1 MLPLITLLL
10 VSLDMLTSLQGAYT
24 TLSSS
29 TSDKN
34 GLEQPTFNEATAA
47 RLLMQAA
54 QRTSPFAFKFIEGD
68 ASSVKQAR
76 LAEAKGRRDE
86 ARRTKSKLRQLR
98 KERDLKRAKMLCA
111 QGQGP
116 CESWCNPETLRN
128 STLMAKRGSSSI
140 DGSSSSG
147 GDTNNR
153 SWASIC
159 SWHFYCCGCSE
170 CVSFGYGR
178 SGNSTTTVE
187 ENAQRSSES
196 LEARR
201 NRTQAAKLLRKQARR
216 RERRTSPRAP
226 SAPRPLSPGVS
237 SEDVT

>member
-76 LAEAKGRRDE
+76 LAEAKGRRGSLRS
-86 ARRTKSKLRQLR
+86 ALGSPLRRPRTATRRCPSG
-98 KERDLKRAKMLCA
+98 A
-111 QGQGP
+111 Q
-116 CESWCNPETLRN
+116 
-128 STLMAKRGSSSI
+128 
-140 DGSSSSG
+140 
-147 GDTNNR
+147 
-153 SWASIC
+153 
-159 SWHFYCCGCSE
+159 
-170 CVSFGYGR
+170 
-178 SGNSTTTVE
+178 
-187 ENAQRSSES
+187 
-196 LEARR
+196 
-201 NRTQAAKLLRKQARR
+201 
-216 RERRTSPRAP
+216 
-226 SAPRPLSPGVS
+226 
-237 SEDVT
+237 